1 MTSSRLNVNIF
12 LESAK
17 NSIFKKHMQ
26 FIEFKQNL
34 NNFIVFSINDIK
46 KIWLDFHRRRLN
58 DWQEKNYIKKVMRG
72 YYVFSDIKINE
83 SLLYIIANKIYDPSY
98 VSLES
103 ALSYYNLIPE
113 GVYSVTSVSSKKTSS
128 FKTFLGVFSYKKI
141 KEELLFGYQLVNY
154 QNHNFKIAEIEKVIL
169 DYFYINSKIKN
180 NNDFFEMRFNVQE
193 FKDRVNR
200 EKLDRYLKAFN
211 NKSLERRIK
220 KFLKF
225 IYVDDR
231 TN

>member
-1 MTSSRLNVNIF
+1 LTSSRLNVNIF